1 MKIIR
6 AFNNVPVEIEL
17 TSSEEFELFEEMY
30 LKRITGNL
38 LWALEDMTD
47 LDDPDKDDPFSAT
60 NILCALRRS
69 PDLAKMV
76 ARKFDAKINE
86 LYDGSTELD
95 CAIEAYKGVVLG
107 REVSK

>member
-1 MKIIR
+1 MKIVR

-30 LKRITGNL
+30 LKRTISNL
-38 LWALEDMTD
+38 LWALEDAAD

-60 NILCALRRS
+60 NILAALHRS
-69 PDLAKMV
+69 PELTKIV
-76 ARKFDAKINE
+76 ARKFDAKIDE
-86 LYDGSTELD
+86 LYGGREEFD
-95 CAIEAYKGVVLG
+95 CAVEAYQAVIYG